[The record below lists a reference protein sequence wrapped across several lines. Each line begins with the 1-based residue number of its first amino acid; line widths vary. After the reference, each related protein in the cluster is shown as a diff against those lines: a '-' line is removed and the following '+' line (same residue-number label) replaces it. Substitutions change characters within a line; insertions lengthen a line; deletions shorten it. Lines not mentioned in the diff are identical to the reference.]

1 MFRHLK
7 MFLYRERLIVYLPNV
22 YYCPSKCDKD
32 PVGTTLLRHHICAVV
47 LAINLV
53 FLQKSLKHKI

>member
-1 MFRHLK
+1 

-22 YYCPSKCDKD
+22 YYCPLKCDKD